1 MNLKEMAAIALDH
14 WKTYYP
20 KETSQLEKKG
30 MLDSEA
36 IGAAKLTQMEMGALM
51 LVGQTEAEAW
61 QQART
66 LWILND
72 PLKN

>member
-1 MNLKEMAAIALDH
+1 
-14 WKTYYP
+14 
-20 KETSQLEKKG
+20 

-36 IGAAKLTQMEMGALM
+36 IGAAKLTQMEMDALM